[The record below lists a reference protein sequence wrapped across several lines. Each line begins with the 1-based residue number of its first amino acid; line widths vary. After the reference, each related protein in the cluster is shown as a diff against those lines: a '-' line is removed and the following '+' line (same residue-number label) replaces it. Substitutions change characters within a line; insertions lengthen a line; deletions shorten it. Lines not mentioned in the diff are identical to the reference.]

1 MVNFRTEKISDRVTR
16 IYAVCT
22 ELMYLVECDEKAA
35 LLDTGSGFGS
45 HKDDYIYGPHGE
57 EAFRRD
63 GMTMSEDYDKMETAD
78 FQAISLTV

>member
-22 ELMYLVECDEKAA
+22 ELMYLVEGDEKAA

-45 HKDDYIYGPHGE
+45 LRSVVDQLTDEPVIVLLTS
-57 EAFRRD
+57 RRRGLPSGWND
-63 GMTMSEDYDKMETAD
+63 HVRR
-78 FQAISLTV
+78 LR